1 MGCPDLLCDL
11 AWGGARVS
19 SPVQAMQTT
28 TASSPDPLSE
38 AAPNAVCKPQT
49 HKEENPKQPCRSPI
63 WDSLP
68 FHCSQLEAM
77 WFVTAQQSSAARV
90 EHARATTTGL
100 HQNIQQFPACREGEG
115 NLRICLLKADQ
126 V

>member
-1 MGCPDLLCDL
+1 MQF
-11 AWGGARVS
+11 VS
-19 SPVQAMQTT
+19 PKLTREQN
-28 TASSPDPLSE
+28 L
-38 AAPNAVCKPQT
+38 
-49 HKEENPKQPCRSPI
+49 KQPCRSPI
-63 WDSLP
+63 WVSLP
-68 FHCSQLEAM
+68 FHCSQLKATR
-77 WFVTAQQSSAARV
+77 FVTAQQSSAARA